1 MARGAASLAPLSAVL
16 RGDIALLNSLVRIMR
31 AEAEQL
37 AESIKQSVGIA
48 EEASLTSTPPT
59 RRLGELNAKSEDPSL
74 WSDPE
79 SAEKVMR
86 ERTMLEDR
94 LGSLKK
100 IERDLEDATTLV
112 ELGEAEGDAATETEG
127 ITALKALKAEG
138 ERRQLEALL
147 SGEAD
152 ANDTYVE
159 VHSGAGGTESCDW
172 ARMLLRMYVRWAE
185 RRKFDVEVIE
195 ETDGDEAGVKS
206 ATIVVKGHNAHGWLK
221 TESGVHRLVR
231 ISPFDSNARR
241 HTSFASVWVYPV
253 VDDRIKIEVNEGDCR
268 IDTYRASGAGGQ
280 HVNKT
285 ESAVRI
291 THIPTGI
298 VVACQ
303 SERSQHKNRATA
315 WNMLRAR
322 LYELELQK
330 REEKATA
337 DAASKTDIGWG
348 HQIRSYV
355 LQPYQMVKDLRTGH
369 VSSSP
374 DEVLDGDLD
383 PFMEA
388 SLAQRLSGRTVGG
401 RGRRIGRGPLAHQ
414 RPTQPARAPPGQP
427 IRIND
432 HKRS

>member
-1 MARGAASLAPLSAVL
+1 
-16 RGDIALLNSLVRIMR
+16 MR

-37 AESIKQSVGIA
+37 AESIKQSVGLLRRHLDVDQA
-48 EEASLTSTPPT
+48 T
-59 RRLGELNAKSEDPSL
+59 RRLAELNAKSEDPDL
-74 WSDPE
+74 WTEPAL
-79 SAEKVMR
+79 AEKVMR

-100 IERDLEDATTLV
+100 IERDLDDAATLV
-112 ELGEAEGDAATETEG
+112 ELGETEGDQAVEAEGIAA
-127 ITALKALKAEG
+127 LRALKAEG

-152 ANDTYVE
+152 ANDSYVE
-159 VHSGAGGTESCDW
+159 VHSGAGGTESCDL
-172 ARMLLRMYVRWAE
+172 ARMLLRMYARWAE
-185 RRKFDVEVIE
+185 RRKFKVELIE
-195 ETDGDEAGVKS
+195 ETAGDEAGIKS
-206 ATIVVKGHNAHGWLK
+206 ATIVVSGHNAHGWLK

-253 VDDRIKIEVNEGDCR
+253 VDDRIQIEVNESDCR

-291 THIPTGI
+291 THLPTGI

-322 LYELELQK
+322 LYELELEK
-330 REEKATA
+330 REAKANA

-374 DEVLDGDLD
+374 ADVLDGDLD

-388 SLAQRLSGRTVGG
+388 SLAQRLSGRTV
-401 RGRRIGRGPLAHQ
+401 
-414 RPTQPARAPPGQP
+414 TVE
-427 IRIND
+427 D
-432 HKRS
+432 VE

>member
-1 MARGAASLAPLSAVL
+1 
-16 RGDIALLNSLVRIMR
+16 
-31 AEAEQL
+31 
-37 AESIKQSVGIA
+37 
-48 EEASLTSTPPT
+48 
-59 RRLGELNAKSEDPSL
+59 
-74 WSDPE
+74 
-79 SAEKVMR
+79 MR
-86 ERTMLEDR
+86 ERTLLEDR
-94 LGSLKK
+94 LGSLAK
-100 IERDLEDATTLV
+100 IQRELDDAVTLV
-112 ELGEAEGDAATETEG
+112 ELGEMEGDAAAEEEG
-127 ITALKALKAEG
+127 VAILRGLKAEG

-152 ANDTYVE
+152 GNDTYVE

-172 ARMLLRMYVRWAE
+172 ARMLLRMYMRWAE
-185 RRKFDVEVIE
+185 RRKFEVELVE
-195 ETDGDEAGVKS
+195 ETAGDEAGIKS
-206 ATIVVKGHNAHGWLK
+206 ATLIIKGHNAHGWMK

-253 VDDRIKIEVNEGDCR
+253 VDDRIIVDINEGDCR
-268 IDTYRASGAGGQ
+268 IDVYRASGAGGQ

-315 WNMLRAR
+315 WGMLRAR
-322 LYELELQK
+322 IYERELEK
-330 REEKATA
+330 REAAITA
-337 DAASKTDIGWG
+337 DSASKTEIGWG

-369 VSSSP
+369 VSGTP
-374 DEVLDGDLD
+374 ADVLDGDLD

-388 SLAQRLSGRTVGG
+388 SLAHKLSGRTVVVE
-401 RGRRIGRGPLAHQ
+401 
-414 RPTQPARAPPGQP
+414 
-427 IRIND
+427 D
-432 HKRS
+432 VE

>member
-1 MARGAASLAPLSAVL
+1 
-16 RGDIALLNSLVRIMR
+16 
-31 AEAEQL
+31 
-37 AESIKQSVGIA
+37 
-48 EEASLTSTPPT
+48 
-59 RRLGELNAKSEDPSL
+59 
-74 WSDPE
+74 
-79 SAEKVMR
+79 MR
-86 ERTMLEDR
+86 ERTTLQDR
-94 LGSLKK
+94 LGSVAK
-100 IERDLEDATTLV
+100 IERELDDATTLV
-112 ELGEAEGDAATETEG
+112 ELGEQEGDSETENEG
-127 ITALKALKAEG
+127 LAQLRALKTEG
-138 ERRQLEALL
+138 ERRELEALL

-152 ANDTYVE
+152 GLDSYVE

-172 ARMLLRMYVRWAE
+172 ARMLLRMYVRWGE
-185 RRKFDVEVIE
+185 RRKFDVEVLE
-195 ETDGDEAGVKS
+195 ETAGDEAGIKS
-206 ATIVVKGHNAHGWLK
+206 ATIMVKGHNAHGWLK

-253 VDDRIKIEVNEGDCR
+253 VDDRIQIDINEGDCR

-298 VVACQ
+298 IVACQ
-303 SERSQHKNRATA
+303 QERSQHKNRATA

-322 LYELELQK
+322 LYERELEIK
-330 REEKATA
+330 EAKATA

-369 VSSSP
+369 TSSSP
-374 DEVLDGDLD
+374 AEVLDGDLD

-388 SLAQRLSGRTVGG
+388 SLAQRLSGRTV
-401 RGRRIGRGPLAHQ
+401 Q
-414 RPTQPARAPPGQP
+414 VE
-427 IRIND
+427 D
-432 HKRS
+432 VE

>member
-1 MARGAASLAPLSAVL
+1 
-16 RGDIALLNSLVRIMR
+16 
-31 AEAEQL
+31 
-37 AESIKQSVGIA
+37 
-48 EEASLTSTPPT
+48 
-59 RRLGELNAKSEDPSL
+59 
-74 WSDPE
+74 
-79 SAEKVMR
+79 MR
-86 ERTMLEDR
+86 ERLQLEDR
-94 LGSLKK
+94 LGSLAR
-100 IERDLEDATTLV
+100 IERELEDAKTLV
-112 ELGEAEGDAATETEG
+112 ELGEMENDPPTEAEGVAQ
-127 ITALKALKAEG
+127 LKILQAEV
-138 ERRQLEALL
+138 ERRQLDALL

-159 VHSGAGGTESCDW
+159 IHSGAGGTESCDW
-172 ARMLLRMYVRWAE
+172 ARMLLRMYARWAE
-185 RRKFDVEVIE
+185 RRKFDVDVIE
-195 ETDGDEAGVKS
+195 ETDGDEAGIKS
-206 ATIVVKGHNAHGWLK
+206 ATLLVKGHNAHGWLK

-253 VDDRIKIEVNEGDCR
+253 VDDRIDVEINESDCR

-291 THIPTGI
+291 THLPTGI

-322 LYELELQK
+322 LYERELEK
-330 REEKATA
+330 REAAANA

-369 VSSSP
+369 VSSAP
-374 DEVLDGDLD
+374 GDVLDGDLD
-383 PFMEA
+383 PFMES
-388 SLAQRLSGRTVGG
+388 SLALKLSGRTVEVE
-401 RGRRIGRGPLAHQ
+401 
-414 RPTQPARAPPGQP
+414 
-427 IRIND
+427 D
-432 HKRS
+432 VD

>member
-1 MARGAASLAPLSAVL
+1 
-16 RGDIALLNSLVRIMR
+16 
-31 AEAEQL
+31 
-37 AESIKQSVGIA
+37 
-48 EEASLTSTPPT
+48 
-59 RRLGELNAKSEDPSL
+59 
-74 WSDPE
+74 
-79 SAEKVMR
+79 MR
-86 ERTMLEDR
+86 ERTVLEDR
-94 LGSLKK
+94 LQSLAKL
-100 IERDLEDATTLV
+100 ERELDDAATLV
-112 ELGEAEGDAATETEG
+112 ELGESEGDTATEEEG
-127 ITALKALKAEG
+127 VGLLRALKAEG
-138 ERRQLEALL
+138 ERRQIEALL

-152 ANDTYVE
+152 SNDTYLE
-159 VHSGAGGTESCDW
+159 VHAGAGGTESCDW
-172 ARMLLRMYVRWAE
+172 ARMLLRMYMRWAE
-185 RRKFDVEVIE
+185 RRKFAVELIE
-195 ETDGDEAGVKS
+195 ETDGEEAGVKS

-253 VDDRIKIEVNEGDCR
+253 VDDRINIEINESDCR

-315 WNMLRAR
+315 WSMLRAR
-322 LYELELQK
+322 LYERELEK
-330 REEKATA
+330 REAKATA

-369 VSSSP
+369 VSGTP
-374 DEVLDGDLD
+374 ADVLDGDLD
-383 PFMEA
+383 AFMEA
-388 SLAQRLSGRTVGG
+388 SLALRLSGRTVEVE
-401 RGRRIGRGPLAHQ
+401 
-414 RPTQPARAPPGQP
+414 
-427 IRIND
+427 D
-432 HKRS
+432 VE

>member
-1 MARGAASLAPLSAVL
+1 
-16 RGDIALLNSLVRIMR
+16 
-31 AEAEQL
+31 
-37 AESIKQSVGIA
+37 
-48 EEASLTSTPPT
+48 
-59 RRLGELNAKSEDPSL
+59 
-74 WSDPE
+74 
-79 SAEKVMR
+79 MR
-86 ERTMLEDR
+86 ERTMLEER
-94 LGSLKK
+94 LGSLAK
-100 IERDLEDATTLV
+100 IERELDDAATLV
-112 ELGEAEGDAATETEG
+112 ELGEAECDAGTENEG
-127 ITALKALKAEG
+127 LAQLRALKAEG

-152 ANDTYVE
+152 ANDSYLE

-172 ARMLLRMYVRWAE
+172 ARMLLRMYVRWGE
-185 RRKFDVEVIE
+185 RRKFHVEVIE
-195 ETDGDEAGVKS
+195 ETAGDEAGIKS

-253 VDDRIKIEVNEGDCR
+253 VDDRIQIDINESDCR

-298 VVACQ
+298 IVACQ
-303 SERSQHKNRATA
+303 MERSQHKNRATA

-322 LYELELQK
+322 LYERELEIK
-330 REEKATA
+330 EAKINA

-369 VSSSP
+369 VSGTPS
-374 DEVLDGDLD
+374 EVLDGDLD
-383 PFMEA
+383 EFMEA
-388 SLAQRLSGRTVGG
+388 SLAQKLSGRTV
-401 RGRRIGRGPLAHQ
+401 Q
-414 RPTQPARAPPGQP
+414 VE
-427 IRIND
+427 D
-432 HKRS
+432 VE

>member
-1 MARGAASLAPLSAVL
+1 
-16 RGDIALLNSLVRIMR
+16 
-31 AEAEQL
+31 
-37 AESIKQSVGIA
+37 
-48 EEASLTSTPPT
+48 
-59 RRLGELNAKSEDPSL
+59 
-74 WSDPE
+74 
-79 SAEKVMR
+79 MR
-86 ERTMLEDR
+86 ERTMLQDR
-94 LGSLKK
+94 LGGLAK
-100 IERDLEDATTLV
+100 IERELDDATTLV
-112 ELGEAEGDAATETEG
+112 ELGEQEGDSDTENEG
-127 ITALKALKAEG
+127 LGQLRALKTEG
-138 ERRQLEALL
+138 ERRELEALL

-152 ANDTYVE
+152 GLDSYVE

-172 ARMLLRMYVRWAE
+172 ARMLLRMYVRWGE
-185 RRKFDVEVIE
+185 RRKFDVEVLE
-195 ETDGDEAGVKS
+195 ETAGDEAGIKS
-206 ATIVVKGHNAHGWLK
+206 ATIVIKGHNAHGWLK

-231 ISPFDSNARR
+231 ISPFDANARR

-253 VDDRIKIEVNEGDCR
+253 VDDRIQIDVNEGDCR

-303 SERSQHKNRATA
+303 QERSQHKNRATA

-322 LYELELQK
+322 LYERELEIK
-330 REEKATA
+330 EAKATA

-369 VSSSP
+369 TSGTP
-374 DEVLDGDLD
+374 AEVLDGDLD

-388 SLAQRLSGRTVGG
+388 SLAQRLSGRTV
-401 RGRRIGRGPLAHQ
+401 Q
-414 RPTQPARAPPGQP
+414 VE
-427 IRIND
+427 D
-432 HKRS
+432 VD